1 MSKNEGAVMVTI
13 EQVKQFLAKH
23 FAFKVLDKRITP
35 TLYGWLVSLVP
46 DEYYTSSTYRPTIPG
61 EGGLQIDRET
71 GVYYRLPGTMAA
83 LERMNEQCKKLGIKS
98 IDDIQSP
105 EHLRQFVDG
114 FLTAQG
120 NITDNTTGAVNE

>member
-1 MSKNEGAVMVTI
+1 MSKNEGAAMVTI

-71 GVYYRLPGTMAA
+71 GVYYSCLLYTSPSPRDRSLS
-83 LERMNEQCKKLGIKS
+83 RMPS
-98 IDDIQSP
+98 S
-105 EHLRQFVDG
+105 
-114 FLTAQG
+114 A
-120 NITDNTTGAVNE
+120 